1 MNDTL
6 DNPDGGIRLKS
17 PSYKYNPDTA
27 NEMRAGKKDYVKSG
41 NNEKYLYTGIPEK
54 KESDFIGCFGC
65 CAPKTKTTYKT

>member
-1 MNDTL
+1 
-6 DNPDGGIRLKS
+6 
-17 PSYKYNPDTA
+17 
-27 NEMRAGKKDYVKSG
+27 MRAGKKDYVKSG